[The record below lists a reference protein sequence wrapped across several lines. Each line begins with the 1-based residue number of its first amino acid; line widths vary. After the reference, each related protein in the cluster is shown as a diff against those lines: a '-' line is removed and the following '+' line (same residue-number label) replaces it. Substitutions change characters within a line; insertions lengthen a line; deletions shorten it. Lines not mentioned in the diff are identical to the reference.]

1 MPTEGSRSARH
12 CGKHFA
18 SVNKYLIWTTA
29 LGRFTMPAC
38 IEGEI
43 EAQRSW
49 PAEPGFEPYSVVP
62 APVLKSGVLG
72 VHGCSFYSE
81 EEFPGEKD
89 VSIPLA
95 TLTARVQAAL
105 QPVARFAAACCGH
118 PSLAHTEYGICSHFL
133 IG

>member
-1 MPTEGSRSARH
+1 MPMEGSRSARH

-29 LGRFTMPAC
+29 LRHFTMPTC

-89 VSIPLA
+89 VSIPPA
-95 TLTARVQAAL
+95 TPYCTCSSCSPASG
-105 QPVARFAAACCGH
+105 PVRRRLLWAPQLGPH
-118 PSLAHTEYGICSHFL
+118 
-133 IG
+133 